1 MGKNDI
7 TLKDYLSDPKRYADL
22 INGSIF
28 QGRQIIDADELTDAG
43 TVQSKSDEQSI
54 VERISDITMKQTKD
68 GSLFA
73 VWTVANQ
80 QHIDYSM
87 PARVML
93 QDALSYDRQLKEI
106 RRSNR
111 VAEDQTAAG
120 RQTEPGEFLS
130 GIRATDRLHPV
141 ITLVVYWGEEAWNG
155 ARSLHD
161 ILDFGADPLLAQEM
175 KRLVPEY
182 PLHFLNLSEEHNY
195 SCYRTELRTLFELY
209 DLRKDKT
216 AFAGYV
222 KEHDECRHLDAETYW
237 TLGILL
243 NTKKLK
249 TLIPQSERKEQDMAT
264 NVIDEIWEDAL
275 QEGVKKGTLKTLY
288 VLAHDGLLSIKD
300 AAAHASMTES
310 DFTTEMQKAGY

>member
-22 INGSIF
+22 LNGSIF
-28 QGRQIIDADELTDAG
+28 QGRQIIDAGELMDAN
-43 TVQSKSDEQSI
+43 TVQSKSDGQTI
-54 VERISDITMKQTKD
+54 VERINDITMKQTKD

-106 RRSNR
+106 KRSNQTS
-111 VAEDQTAAG
+111 VAQAG
-120 RQTEPGEFLS
+120 TKEFLS
-130 GIRATDRLHPV
+130 GIQSADRLHPV
-141 ITLVVYWGEEAWNG
+141 ITLVVYWGDEPWHG
-155 ARSLHD
+155 AKSLHD
-161 ILDFGADPLLAQEM
+161 ILDFGTDPVLTQEL
-175 KRLVPEY
+175 KELVPEY
-182 PLHFLNLSEEHNY
+182 PLHFLNLSEQHNY
-195 SCYRTELRTLFELY
+195 SAYRTELRTLFELY
-209 DLRKDKT
+209 DRRKDKT
-216 AFAGYV
+216 AFTNYV
-222 KEHDECRHLDAETYW
+222 RDHDECRHLDSETYW

-249 TLIPQSERKEQDMAT
+249 TIIPQTERIGHDMAT

-275 QEGVKKGTLKTLY
+275 QEGIQTGMLKTLY
-288 VLAHDGLLSIKD
+288 GLVHDGLLSIKD
-300 AAAHASMTES
+300 AAARASMTES
-310 DFTTEMQKAGY
+310 VFTAEMQKAGY